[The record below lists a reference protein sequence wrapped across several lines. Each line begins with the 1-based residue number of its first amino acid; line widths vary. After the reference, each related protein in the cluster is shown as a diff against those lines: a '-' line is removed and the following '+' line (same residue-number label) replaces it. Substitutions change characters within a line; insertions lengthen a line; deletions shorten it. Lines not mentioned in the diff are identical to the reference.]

1 MKMKKTL
8 ISGMFALT
16 VLMFGACSKPKDGA
30 PGAQGPQGNANV
42 QSSTFTV
49 TSWGYTAPD
58 YHVDLAVSSITQDI
72 INSGA
77 VLVYQTDG
85 SINVQLPYTFYPN
98 ANYSETW
105 TPAITL
111 GNVKIIVE
119 DSDQTQP
126 NNPGAGVMFKVVVMA
141 SRSMLHNPHI
151 DFKNF
156 ASVEKA
162 FNLKD

>member
-1 MKMKKTL
+1 MKKTL

-16 VLMFGACSKPKDGA
+16 VLLFGACSKPKDGA

-49 TSWGYTAPD
+49 TSWGYTAP
-58 YHVDLAVSSITQDI
+58 YYYVDLPVSSITQDI
-72 INSGA
+72 INTGA
-77 VLVYQTDG
+77 VLVYLKDG
-85 SINVQLPYTFYPN
+85 SANVQLPYTWYPN
-98 ANYSETW
+98 ANYSETL
-105 TPAITL
+105 TPLITL
-111 GNVKIIVE
+111 GNVRILVE

-126 NNPGAGVMFKVVVMA
+126 DNPGAGDQFKVVVMA
-141 SRSMLHNPHI
+141 SKSMLRNPHI